1 LKGYKPIK
9 TLFENGGSARSS
21 ERMEVVLWVEAKQ
34 DSEYVMVEDWKA
46 AGMESTT
53 QKSGAGIRAR
63 KLTDAALK
71 AYRES
76 EDLFFER
83 PVAIPYTGQTVSVY
97 QEMRDN
103 RTAFFI
109 DKLPE
114 GVWEIR
120 YETRLEAPGSYH
132 VLPTRV
138 EAMYVP
144 ELRGSGAENRMDI
157 LERPEL

>member
-1 LKGYKPIK
+1 MLKGYKPIK
-9 TLFENGGSARSS
+9 TLFKDGASARNS

-34 DSEYVMVEDWKA
+34 DSQYVMIEDWKA

-53 QKSGAGIRAR
+53 LKSGNGIRAR
-63 KLTDAALK
+63 KLTEATLK

-83 PVAIPYTGQTVSVY
+83 PISIPYTGQTVGVY
-97 QEMRDN
+97 QEIRDN
-103 RTAFFI
+103 RTSFFI

-120 YETRLEAPGSYH
+120 YETRLETPGSYH

-144 ELRGSGAENRMDI
+144 ELKGSGTENRI
-157 LERPEL
+157 IISEKQ